1 MTNYS
6 VFISFKN
13 TFDGKPTVDA
23 DIAKKLYDTLT
34 KKGVAT
40 FYSNDTIKSLG
51 ASEYKQVINDAL
63 DSSAVL
69 ILIGSRLEHIKK
81 DTAQWVHYEWGNFHS
96 ECMYSN
102 GSKILVPYLS
112 DAIARK
118 DKPFELREIQTF
130 TIENDSVDDV
140 VEFVMNFLNAQ
151 RGEKAKSTL
160 AEQITTDK
168 STKSATSKA
177 SAEAKPK
184 VTDEA
189 PIERVTEVVPPV
201 DKVEKTR
208 KRAKIANWINLP
220 ILSFIILACCITLLI
235 CYNEMGSE
243 FFLSWFLILMA
254 FTFACYPFACV
265 LIHFARKL
273 KVLPKVLLGVF
284 ITLMCLPLVGIS
296 TWIVF
301 IDYEWSVYVIIS
313 TVFVAPNVS
322 IVMSIAYSIIVLL
335 KIHKFEGSDLSI

>member
-1 MTNYS
+1 MTKYS

-40 FYSNDTIKSLG
+40 FYSNDTIKNLG

-112 DAIARK
+112 DTIARK

-130 TIENDSVDDV
+130 TLEKDSVDDV
-140 VEFVMNFLNAQ
+140 VEFVLNFLKAQ
-151 RGEKAKSTL
+151 RGEQQATPVENVTYIPKTSTNKTAKFL
-160 AEQITTDK
+160 
-168 STKSATSKA
+168 
-177 SAEAKPK
+177 
-184 VTDEA
+184 
-189 PIERVTEVVPPV
+189 
-201 DKVEKTR
+201 
-208 KRAKIANWINLP
+208 KRAKVSIWTMLS
-220 ILSFIILACCITLLI
+220 ILL
-235 CYNEMGSE
+235 
-243 FFLSWFLILMA
+243 FLI
-254 FTFACYPFACV
+254 FACAMTILIGSTLPDAFLAESWLSILILWIVDSYPFACV
-265 LIHFARKL
+265 LIHYARKL
-273 KVLPKVLLGVF
+273 KVLPKVALGIF
-284 ITLMCLPLVGIS
+284 IALMCLPLVGAIALIASAGAEWGFFVGLVGLLIAPTVGIS
-296 TWIVF
+296 L
-301 IDYEWSVYVIIS
+301 
-313 TVFVAPNVS
+313 
-322 IVMSIAYSIIVLL
+322 SIAYSIVSL
-335 KIHKFEGSDLSI
+335 KSITRRTTANQ